1 MKKLIYILAIVLA
14 LGGMSTTQAQE
25 SNTVNVIGRAKV
37 QRTISAYKAKMVLNM
52 DQVYYSNPECV
63 DLESLKDKYFS
74 LLKEKGI
81 NPSKFTENK
90 LAYTS
95 YGYQKAGTTYEY
107 ETTKLDE
114 IEILTSSKINGV
126 QVTVQYKNVI
136 TDDQKEMLMTK
147 ALEKARYNAELLCK
161 VTGKKVGAIK
171 SISETALNTEIWNSY
186 YNDQTEFVNVYV
198 TYTME

>member
-1 MKKLIYILAIVLA
+1 MKKLIYAAAIVLA
-14 LGGMSTTQAQE
+14 LGGMYTTRAQE
-25 SNTVNVIGRAKV
+25 SNTVNVIGRAEV

-74 LLKEKGI
+74 MLKDKGI

-107 ETTKLDE
+107 ETTQLDE

-126 QVTVQYKNVI
+126 QVTVQYKTVI
-136 TDDQKEMLMTK
+136 TEDQKEMLMAK
-147 ALEKARYNAELLCK
+147 ALEEAKKNAELLCK
-161 VTGKKVGAIK
+161 IAGKKVGAIK
-171 SISETALNTEIWNSY
+171 AISETSLNTEIWNSY
-186 YNDQTEFVNVYV
+186 YNDHTEFVNVYV
-198 TYTME
+198 TYAIE